1 MSNWNFADLYEGIAS
16 RIPDHPCQIQGDRII
31 TWGQFDARTNALAAD
46 MLAVGLTHQSKVAE
60 YLYNCPEYL
69 ETYIAAFKGGFVPA
83 NTNYRYGPEEVTYL
97 FDNSDAEAVVFHAA
111 FVPLVESIRGN
122 LPKVKRWYCVA
133 DGTNAVPSW
142 AQDYE
147 AVVSKGIKESVR
159 GPWGRSEEDLMFL
172 YTGGTT
178 GMPKGV
184 MWRQYDLFH
193 VLGLGGNPALGVPGA
208 ASIEEIIDRMQPGVY
223 GNVLLSA
230 CPLMHGTGQFSSLLA
245 MNLGG
250 CVVTLPNRTFDVG
263 ELLGEIER
271 RRVQTLI
278 IVGQAFAGPMLD
290 DLMSNPNR
298 FDLSSLIMISSSG
311 VMWSQENKQ
320 GLLTYIPQV
329 ILFDSFGSSEAVGMG
344 GAISA
349 AGAATE
355 TAKFTLGPTC
365 AVFTEDGRRVEP
377 GSGERGLVAVGGNIP
392 MGYYK
397 DEAKSAQTFRT
408 FEGSRWSVPGDWAEI
423 LADGTLVL
431 LGRGS
436 VCINTGGE
444 KVFPEEVEEVLK
456 RHSSVRDAVAVG
468 IPDTRFGETICGVVE
483 AEHGQLPTLS
493 ELNEHV
499 KKSLAA
505 YKAPRHIVVIDT
517 IGRAPNGK
525 VDYKRLKA
533 YAMKELGIES

>member
-147 AVVSKGIKESVR
+147 AVVSEGIKESVR

-250 CVVTLPNRTFDVG
+250 CVVTLSNRTFDVG

-290 DLMSNPNR
+290 SLIENPHR
-298 FDLSSLIMISSSG
+298 YDLSSLIMISSSG

-320 GLLTYIPQV
+320 GLLQYIPQV

-344 GAISA
+344 GSVSA
-349 AGAATE
+349 AGAASE
-355 TAKFTLGPTC
+355 TAKFSLGPTC
-365 AVFTEDGRRVEP
+365 AVFTEDGRRVVP

-397 DEAKSAQTFRT
+397 DETKSAQTFRT
-408 FEGSRWSVPGDWAEI
+408 FEGTRWSVPGDWAEI

-483 AEHGQLPTLS
+483 AEAGATPTLS
-493 ELNEHV
+493 VLNEHV
-499 KKSLAA
+499 KSALAA

-533 YAMKELGIES
+533 YAMKELGIEA

>member
-208 ASIEEIIDRMQPGVY
+208 ATIEEIIDRMQPGVY

-290 DLMSNPNR
+290 SLIKNPHR
-298 FDLSSLIMISSSG
+298 YDLSSLIMISSSG

-320 GLLTYIPQV
+320 GLLQYIPQV

-344 GAISA
+344 GSVSA
-349 AGAATE
+349 AGAASE
-355 TAKFTLGPTC
+355 TAKFSLGPTC
-365 AVFTEDGRRVEP
+365 AVFTEDGRRVVP

-397 DEAKSAQTFRT
+397 DETKSAQTFRT
-408 FEGSRWSVPGDWAEI
+408 FEGTRWSVPGDWAEI

-483 AEHGQLPTLS
+483 AEAGATPTLS
-493 ELNEHV
+493 VLNEHV
-499 KKSLAA
+499 KSALAA

-533 YAMKELGIES
+533 YAMKELGIEA

>member
-46 MLAVGLTHQSKVAE
+46 MLAAGLTHQSKVAE

-111 FVPLVESIRGN
+111 FVPLVDSIRVN

-208 ASIEEIIDRMQPGVY
+208 ASIEEIIERMQPGVY

-263 ELLGEIER
+263 ELLGEIEHR
-271 RRVQTLI
+271 KVQTLI

-290 DLMSNPNR
+290 NLIENPHR
-298 FDLSSLIMISSSG
+298 YDLSSLIMISSSG

-320 GLLTYIPQV
+320 GLLQYMPQV

-344 GAISA
+344 GSVSA
-349 AGAATE
+349 AGTASE
-355 TAKFTLGPTC
+355 TAKFSLGPTC

-456 RHSSVRDAVAVG
+456 RHLSVRDAVAVG

-505 YKAPRHIVVIDT
+505 YKAPRNIVVIDT

-525 VDYKRLKA
+525 VNYKRLKA

>member
-46 MLAVGLTHQSKVAE
+46 MLAAGLTHQSKVAE

-133 DGTNAVPSW
+133 DGTNAIPSW

-290 DLMSNPNR
+290 SLIKNPHR
-298 FDLSSLIMISSSG
+298 YDLSSLIMISSSG

-320 GLLTYIPQV
+320 GLLQYIPQV

-344 GAISA
+344 GSVSA
-349 AGAATE
+349 AGAASE
-355 TAKFTLGPTC
+355 TAKFSLGPTC
-365 AVFTEDGRRVEP
+365 AVFTEDGRRVMP

-408 FEGSRWSVPGDWAEI
+408 FEGTRWSVPGDWAEI

-483 AEHGQLPTLS
+483 AEAGATPTLS
-493 ELNEHV
+493 VLNEHV
-499 KKSLAA
+499 KSALAA